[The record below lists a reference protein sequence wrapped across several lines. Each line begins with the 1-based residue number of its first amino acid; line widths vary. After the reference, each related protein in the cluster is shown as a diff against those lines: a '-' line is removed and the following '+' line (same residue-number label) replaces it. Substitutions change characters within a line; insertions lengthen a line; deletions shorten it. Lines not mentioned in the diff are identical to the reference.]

1 MLIYHFGTLDGLLHE
16 VLRQARQ
23 RQVEAFTDLGG
34 LDVEASRVCLGNMP
48 HRSLPIPAD
57 LR

>member
-23 RQVEAFTDLGG
+23 RQAEAFTDLG
-34 LDVEASRVCLGNMP
+34 A
-48 HRSLPIPAD
+48 
-57 LR
+57 